1 MGFVGAVVAAGR
13 RMVMDEKYKLWLG
26 AGLNAAAWVY
36 LVLSVIAVAVA
47 AAGRFLARV
56 PGNGLGLYD
65 ALILL
70 LALAVAGGGFW
81 LLRFMAKRLDPV
93 K

>member
-1 MGFVGAVVAAGR
+1 
-13 RMVMDEKYKLWLG
+13 MDEKYKLRLG
-26 AGLNAAAWVY
+26 AGMNAAAWVY

-47 AAGRFLARV
+47 VWGRLLARV
-56 PGNGLGLYD
+56 PGNIVGFYD

-70 LALAVAGGGFW
+70 LALAVAVGGFL
-81 LLRFMAKRLDPV
+81 LLRFIAKRLNLA

>member
-1 MGFVGAVVAAGR
+1 
-13 RMVMDEKYKLWLG
+13 MDEKYKSWLG

-56 PGNGLGLYD
+56 PGNALGIYD
-65 ALILL
+65 ALIML
-70 LALAVAGGGFW
+70 LALAVAVGGFL
-81 LLRFMAKRLDPV
+81 LLRFVAKRFGPAE
-93 K
+93 

>member
-1 MGFVGAVVAAGR
+1 
-13 RMVMDEKYKLWLG
+13 MDEKYKLWLG

-47 AAGRFLARV
+47 VWGRLLARV
-56 PGNGLGLYD
+56 PGNGMGIYD
-65 ALILL
+65 ILILL
-70 LALAVAGGGFW
+70 LALTVAGGGFW
-81 LLRFMAKRLDPV
+81 LLRSIAKLLLPA

>member
-1 MGFVGAVVAAGR
+1 
-13 RMVMDEKYKLWLG
+13 MDEKYKFWLG

-36 LVLSVIAVAVA
+36 LILSVIAVAVA
-47 AAGRFLARV
+47 AYGRFLARV
-56 PGNGLGLYD
+56 PGNGMGIYD

-81 LLRFMAKRLDPV
+81 LLRFIANRLVPS
-93 K
+93 KQ